1 VNKAFEHISLIQ
13 GVIAAAF
20 ISTEDKLEGWCAN
33 SAISP
38 DKLCFIGETC
48 RVVLSANRGE
58 QRLADTGT
66 AAFGNRTLIFREG
79 PSGLFLVYL
88 DSPVNEAVLKWL
100 WERVNPLLAAE
111 GIKLE

>member
-1 VNKAFEHISLIQ
+1 MNKAFEHISLIQ

-20 ISTEDKLEGWCAN
+20 ISAEGKLEGWCAN
-33 SAISP
+33 SAISS

-48 RVVLSANRGE
+48 QVILSANRGE
-58 QRLADTGT
+58 QRPAHTGA

-88 DSPVNEAVLKWL
+88 DSPVNDAVLAWL
-100 WERVNPLLAAE
+100 WQQVNPLLAAE

>member
-1 VNKAFEHISLIQ
+1 MNKAFEQISLIQ
-13 GVIAAAF
+13 GVIAAAL
-20 ISTEDKLEGWCAN
+20 ISAEGKLQGWCAN

-38 DKLCFIGETC
+38 DKLSFIGETC
-48 RVVLSANRGE
+48 RVVLSANRDE
-58 QRLADTGT
+58 QRLAHTGT

>member
-1 VNKAFEHISLIQ
+1 VNKAFEQISLIQ
-13 GVIAAAF
+13 GMIAAAF
-20 ISTEDKLEGWCAN
+20 VSTEGKLEGWCAN

-38 DKLCFIGETC
+38 DKLLFIGETC
-48 RVVLSANRGE
+48 RVILSANRAE
-58 QRLADTGT
+58 QRPAQTGT

-88 DSPVNEAVLKWL
+88 DSPVNEAVLAWL
-100 WERVNPLLAAE
+100 WAQVNPLLAAG